1 MLRFLP
7 AEDLGLPFTIHMD
20 HKVKDP
26 MTPSP
31 GLSTLTK
38 TQVLTMRGRDID
50 LVTDG
55 HPSVFW
61 LEFSKVFVLG
71 TMETWT

>member
-7 AEDLGLPFTIHMD
+7 AEDLGLPLTTYMD

-26 MTPSP
+26 MKPTP
-31 GLSTLTK
+31 GLSALTK
-38 TQVLTMRGRDID
+38 TQVLTMRGRDVG